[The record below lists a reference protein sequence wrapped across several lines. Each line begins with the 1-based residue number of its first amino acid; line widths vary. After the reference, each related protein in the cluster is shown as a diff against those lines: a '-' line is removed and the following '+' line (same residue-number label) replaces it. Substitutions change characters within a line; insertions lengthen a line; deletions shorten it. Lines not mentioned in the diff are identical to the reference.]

1 MTDIMKTFGSK
12 VFNDEVM
19 KARLSKATY
28 QELNKT
34 IKRGFYLNKD
44 IAEEVAKAM
53 KDWAIEN
60 GATHFTH
67 WFLPLSGATA
77 EKHESFV
84 SAAGGGK
91 ITLEFSPSNLVRGEA
106 DASSFPSGGLRDTFE
121 ARGYTAWDPT
131 SYAFIKDGVLYIPT
145 IFCGYNGEALDH
157 KTPLL
162 RSMEALNTQAMRI
175 LRVFGNEDVD
185 HVKATAGAEQ
195 EYFLVD
201 KKYFDEREDLKLT
214 GRTLFGAMPP
224 KGQEMNDHYYGSIKT
239 RVQEFMKD
247 LNEEL
252 WTLGIQAKT
261 EHNEVAPS
269 QHELANNFLTV
280 NVSADQNNLTMEV
293 MKKVAKKHGLECLL
307 HEKPY
312 ANINGSGKHN
322 NWSLKTDTGVN
333 LLDPGDTPKENAQ
346 FLIFLCAV
354 IKAVDEYQDLIRI
367 SVSSAGNDHRLGG
380 HEAPP
385 AIISMFLGDEL
396 TGILESIVN
405 NTSYDSKKDSIQIG
419 VHTIP
424 SFPKDNTDRN
434 RTSPFAF
441 TGNKFEFRMP
451 GSSASI
457 ATPNT
462 ILNAVVAEE
471 LKYFADKLEKEEDLN
486 EAIHDLIVRTYSEH
500 KRIVFN
506 GNGYDASWIKEAEE
520 RGLSNYSS
528 TPMALSHYLDKK
540 NVDVLVNN
548 HVLSESELHSRY
560 EIYLEKYYKTIN
572 IEALTM
578 LDMLKKD
585 ILPSVSEFEGKL
597 LDLIRLSKELDVY
610 KKEDYEA
617 VTLNTIREHKSR
629 IMKGIEQIESLLSES
644 DMNSSLDKAFY
655 YREKVLPLMDEIRED
670 TDALERICDRECW
683 PMPTYFQL
691 LFGEE

>member
-396 TGILESIVN
+396 TGILN
-405 NTSYDSKKDSIQIG
+405 HRCSYY
-419 VHTIP
+419 
-424 SFPKDNTDRN
+424 SFFP
-434 RTSPFAF
+434 
-441 TGNKFEFRMP
+441 
-451 GSSASI
+451 
-457 ATPNT
+457 
-462 ILNAVVAEE
+462 
-471 LKYFADKLEKEEDLN
+471 
-486 EAIHDLIVRTYSEH
+486 
-500 KRIVFN
+500 
-506 GNGYDASWIKEAEE
+506 E
-520 RGLSNYSS
+520 R
-528 TPMALSHYLDKK
+528 
-540 NVDVLVNN
+540 
-548 HVLSESELHSRY
+548 
-560 EIYLEKYYKTIN
+560 
-572 IEALTM
+572 
-578 LDMLKKD
+578 
-585 ILPSVSEFEGKL
+585 
-597 LDLIRLSKELDVY
+597 
-610 KKEDYEA
+610 
-617 VTLNTIREHKSR
+617 
-629 IMKGIEQIESLLSES
+629 
-644 DMNSSLDKAFY
+644 
-655 YREKVLPLMDEIRED
+655 
-670 TDALERICDRECW
+670 
-683 PMPTYFQL
+683 
-691 LFGEE
+691 

>member
-1 MTDIMKTFGSK
+1 MTDIIKTFGKK

-19 KARLSKATY
+19 KARLSQATY
-28 QELNKT
+28 SELNKT
-34 IKRGFYLNKD
+34 IKKGTYLNND
-44 IAEEVAKAM
+44 IAEEVARAM

-67 WFLPLSGATA
+67 WFHPLSGATA

-84 SAAGGGK
+84 STAGGGK
-91 ITLEFSPSNLVRGEA
+91 IILDFSPKNLVKGEA

-131 SYAFIKDGVLYIPT
+131 SYAFIKDDILCIPT
-145 IFCGYNGEALDH
+145 VFCAYNGEALDH

-175 LRVFGNEDVD
+175 LHLFGNEDVD

-195 EYFLVD
+195 EYFLID
-201 KKYFDEREDLKLT
+201 KKYFDQREDLILT

-252 WTLGIQAKT
+252 WSLGIQAKT

-280 NVSADQNNLTMEV
+280 NVSADQNNLTMEI
-293 MKKVAKKHGLECLL
+293 MKKVAKKHNLECLL
-307 HEKPY
+307 HEKPFDE
-312 ANINGSGKHN
+312 INGSGKHN

-346 FLIFLCAV
+346 FLLFLTAV

-385 AIISMFLGDEL
+385 AIISVFIGDEL
-396 TGILESIVN
+396 SGILDAIVN
-405 NTSYDSKKDSIQIG
+405 ETSFDSKRSSIQIG

-462 ILNAVVAEE
+462 ILNAVVAQA
-471 LKYFADKLEKEEDLN
+471 LKEFADVLENTEDLN
-486 EAIHDLIVRTYSEH
+486 KGIHDLIIKTVNEH
-500 KRIVFN
+500 KRIIFN
-506 GNGYDASWIKEAEE
+506 GNGYDEAWIEEAER

-528 TPMALSHYLDKK
+528 TPKAMIHYLDKK
-540 NVDVLVNN
+540 NVDVLIENG
-548 HVLSESELHSRY
+548 VLTAAELYSRY

-585 ILPSVSEFEGKL
+585 ILPAVSKFEADLKDSVRSDKDLGLFFEDSYEYQTLLKVKEYKNNLLVDIGKMQEL
-597 LDLIRLSKELDVY
+597 LEKKPTEALELAFFYHD
-610 KKEDYEA
+610 
-617 VTLNTIREHKSR
+617 R
-629 IMKGIEQIESLLSES
+629 IIPLMESLRKNS
-644 DMNSSLDKAFY
+644 DELEKITDRTYWPFVT
-655 YREKVLPLMDEIRED
+655 YRE
-670 TDALERICDRECW
+670 
-683 PMPTYFQL
+683 L
-691 LFGEE
+691 LFGVD